1 VAARLDPGET
11 GVARRRSP
19 PSPAMQAEEGQKRIE
34 EHLLKMEFAS
44 LDQKE
49 AVGRDCAE

>member
-1 VAARLDPGET
+1 M
-11 GVARRRSP
+11 
-19 PSPAMQAEEGQKRIE
+19 PAKERQKRIE